1 MRAAKRVAG
10 LVAMVAVW
18 AGGCAVG
25 SDPAE
30 APPDAAE
37 EKPVEPED
45 AGDEPVEP
53 KDAGDEP
60 VEPED
65 AAPDVPARI
74 DAPADATDDRGF
86 DARADDGSQRP
97 DVPPDVVIDA
107 SANIDSGFDAGFDA
121 GADAGADAAEA
132 AVDGGVAADAGE
144 RRCPAGMFVTGLAA
158 GGALVCSDLADA
170 VRRYVDGSCRVHL
183 GWQDSCNGCAGPPAK
198 WGSVGASTCA
208 SGAGADNSCIAAP
221 AGAAPVRLFG
231 VNPDG
236 DVDGNDV
243 LYAGVACS
251 APATAARAGGC
262 PAGQFATGF
271 DPAGQ
276 PLCAAPDASARAAI
290 GRDCFLYGGWRD
302 ECPGCTVTPPTKWDR
317 VNDSLCE
324 NLVGPNG
331 DTCTQPSL
339 GGNAV
344 RMLGLDFDGDVN
356 NDDQIYVGLRCEASG
371 GTQGGGAVDACPRDQ
386 AVYGLGANGVLLCDA
401 VAPAA
406 HAYFT
411 SSCYLYLGWQDSCGG
426 CTRPPVKWGRVSATA
441 CDNGAGADNTC
452 TTQTLGGTT
461 LPMFGLNFD
470 GDVDNNDLLNL
481 GLHCL

>member
-1 MRAAKRVAG
+1 MFAV
-10 LVAMVAVW
+10 LVS
-18 AGGCAVG
+18 GCAVG
-25 SDPAE
+25 SDPSDD
-30 APPDAAE
+30 PLDAAVE
-37 EKPVEPED
+37 ESDLEVD

-53 KDAGDEP
+53 EDAGDEP

-65 AAPDVPARI
+65 AAPDVPALI
-74 DAPADATDDRGF
+74 DATADAIDDRGF
-86 DARADDGSQRP
+86 DARTDDGSQGI
-97 DVPPDVVIDA
+97 DVPPDAVL
-107 SANIDSGFDAGFDA
+107 IDSSTNTDAGFDAGFDT
-121 GADAGADAAEA
+121 GFDAVETV
-132 AVDGGVAADAGE
+132 VDSGVAADAGE

-183 GWQDSCNGCAGPPAK
+183 GWQDTCNGCAGPPAK

-208 SGAGADNSCIAAP
+208 IGGGADNSCIAAS
-221 AGAAPVRLFG
+221 AGSAPVQLFG

-243 LYAGVACS
+243 LYAGIACS
-251 APATAARAGGC
+251 APASVARTGGC

-271 DPAGQ
+271 DAAGQ
-276 PLCAAPDASARAAI
+276 PLCAALDPAARTAI

-302 ECPGCTVTPPTKWDR
+302 ECPRCTVTPPTKWDR
-317 VNDSLCE
+317 VNDSICQ

-339 GGNAV
+339 GGTPV

-371 GTQGGGAVDACPRDQ
+371 GTQGSGAVDACPRDQ
-386 AVYGLGANGVLLCDA
+386 AAYGIGANRALLC
-401 VAPAA
+401 APVDPVV
-406 HAYFT
+406 HTYFA

-426 CTRPPVKWGRVSATA
+426 CTRPPVKWGRVSPTT

-452 TTQTLGGTT
+452 TMQTLGSTA

-481 GLHCL
+481 GLHCF